1 MIEALNYQFRDMLT
15 AFEDASGLPAE
26 KIVAT
31 GGATQNE
38 FWTQNKADITGKVIE
53 VPAAAEA
60 TPLGAALIAG
70 IGTGIYKNEK
80 EAYGQTYRINY
91 ICEPDLKNKALY
103 DDYYGIYKSLYPDL
117 KNISNGIYEKFR
129 K

>member
-1 MIEALNYQFRDMLT
+1 MLT
-15 AFEDASGLPAE
+15 AFEDASGSSAE

-31 GGATQNE
+31 GGASQNE
-38 FWTQNKADITGKVIE
+38 VWTQNKADITGKLIE

-60 TPLGAALIAG
+60 TPLGAALISG
-70 IGTGIYKNEK
+70 IGTGIYKDAR
-80 EAYGQTYRINY
+80 EAYNQTYNISY
-91 ICEPDLKNKALY
+91 VCEPDLKNKALY

-117 KNISNGIYEKFR
+117 KNISNSIYERFR